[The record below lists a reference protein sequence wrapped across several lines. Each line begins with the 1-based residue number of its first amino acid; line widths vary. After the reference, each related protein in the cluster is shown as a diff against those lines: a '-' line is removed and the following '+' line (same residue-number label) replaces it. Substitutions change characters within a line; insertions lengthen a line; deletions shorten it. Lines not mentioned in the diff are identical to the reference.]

1 MNTLS
6 LPLYVG
12 VVAESPDDRPPCPLV
27 RAGLGL
33 GGEVTCPWGLRTGL
47 VTSTPASAAAEAK
60 AARSIPIDDTTGKAE
75 AAELGMSNNLG
86 LELPLVSSE
95 AFIRLAMTS
104 AASEAA
110 DFWPA

>member
-1 MNTLS
+1 MS

-12 VVAESPDDRPPCPLV
+12 VVAESPDERPPCPLV
-27 RAGLGL
+27 RAGLPGL

-95 AFIRLAMTS
+95 AFIRLAMTL
-104 AASEAA
+104 AGSEAA
-110 DFWPA
+110 DFWL

>member
-1 MNTLS
+1 M
-6 LPLYVG
+6 
-12 VVAESPDDRPPCPLV
+12 AESPDERPPCPLV

-47 VTSTPASAAAEAK
+47 VTSTPASAADEAK
-60 AARSIPIDDTTGKAE
+60 AARSIPIDDTGKAE

-86 LELPLVSSE
+86 LELPLVSFE

-110 DFWPA
+110 DFWP